1 MGTELFH
8 CFALEDPSHDLHTR
22 QRNTFSKCQVHK
34 VSIQR
39 FVSVGAFNKCQ
50 LYVRTELMI
59 SSGKFFNSSSKNV
72 SKDDIRILVIFSC
85 IFHNKNCFPLR
96 TAKKKLD
103 NRSFF
108 GGILHVCY
116 APEFETVD
124 DTREKL
130 QERRKVIAK
139 KTRGEYDLKK

>member
-1 MGTELFH
+1 M
-8 CFALEDPSHDLHTR
+8 HTIA
-22 QRNTFSKCQVHK
+22 C
-34 VSIQR
+34 
-39 FVSVGAFNKCQ
+39 
-50 LYVRTELMI
+50 
-59 SSGKFFNSSSKNV
+59 KFRKP
-72 SKDDIRILVIFSC
+72 ILLS
-85 IFHNKNCFPLR
+85 LR
-96 TAKKKLD
+96 VAKKKLD

-139 KTRGEYDLKK
+139 KTRGNCFATGKCDCNILITIQP

>member
-1 MGTELFH
+1 MYINVLQYQLRDSFKFLFH
-8 CFALEDPSHDLHTR
+8 RMVINIIVPLF
-22 QRNTFSKCQVHK
+22 
-34 VSIQR
+34 
-39 FVSVGAFNKCQ
+39 
-50 LYVRTELMI
+50 
-59 SSGKFFNSSSKNV
+59 
-72 SKDDIRILVIFSC
+72 RI
-85 IFHNKNCFPLR
+85 
-96 TAKKKLD
+96 AKKKLD

-139 KTRGEYDLKK
+139 KTRGEYQT

>member
-1 MGTELFH
+1 M
-8 CFALEDPSHDLHTR
+8 
-22 QRNTFSKCQVHK
+22 N
-34 VSIQR
+34 R
-39 FVSVGAFNKCQ
+39 FRV
-50 LYVRTELMI
+50 
-59 SSGKFFNSSSKNV
+59 
-72 SKDDIRILVIFSC
+72 
-85 IFHNKNCFPLR
+85 
-96 TAKKKLD
+96 AKKKLD

-139 KTRGEYDLKK
+139 KTRGKYNI

>member
-1 MGTELFH
+1 VI
-8 CFALEDPSHDLHTR
+8 AR
-22 QRNTFSKCQVHK
+22 
-34 VSIQR
+34 
-39 FVSVGAFNKCQ
+39 
-50 LYVRTELMI
+50 
-59 SSGKFFNSSSKNV
+59 SSCNEENV
-72 SKDDIRILVIFSC
+72 SSLFYRSGIILSLFFRI
-85 IFHNKNCFPLR
+85 
-96 TAKKKLD
+96 AKKKLD

-139 KTRGEYDLKK
+139 KTRGD